1 MPAGYRL
8 KGRKGIPDDKLREPD
23 TRDGRLDQGRGG
35 SRASRRID
43 KRVSVAFLRAQ
54 GDKQLPRPQLPA
66 VRRESADRRGWSRS
80 PPAGCPAGE
89 EFWVECR
96 HDF

>member
-8 KGRKGIPDDKLREPD
+8 KGRKGIPDDKLRERD
-23 TRDGRLDQGRGG
+23 TRDGRLDQGRG
-35 SRASRRID
+35 RPCAPRRLD

-66 VRRESADRRGWSRS
+66 VRRESADRRGRNRS
-80 PPAGCPAGE
+80 PPAGSPAGE
-89 EFWVECR
+89 GFWVECR